1 MFVGNM
7 RPEPTPERVYALYK
21 IVEKNKTIQKKE
33 VQKRMEP
40 EDEKTSYFS
49 YVLKTAS
56 DLEIVNDENNVLSL
70 KEGID
75 FGNINDFRAY
85 VCKRL
90 NTIPKSHFCLV
101 TKTIIDMNSDVLKT
115 SITDNALVHNI
126 SKVTGED
133 IRGNEMLGWRFW
145 AQFLGFGVMQDM
157 IFIPNSYTFLKTILK
172 KCNFPLNT
180 KVDADEFVSWMMNNC
195 EAVFNLKDG
204 RNVNLAFSSAMRQ
217 MHVKN
222 ELELIYQNDAK
233 NNITLYPSEFYFKN
247 PVSSVIYKGDSK

>member
-1 MFVGNM
+1 
-7 RPEPTPERVYALYK
+7 
-21 IVEKNKTIQKKE
+21 
-33 VQKRMEP
+33 MEP

-115 SITDNALVHNI
+115 SITDNALVHKN
-126 SKVTGED
+126 
-133 IRGNEMLGWRFW
+133 
-145 AQFLGFGVMQDM
+145 
-157 IFIPNSYTFLKTILK
+157 
-172 KCNFPLNT
+172 
-180 KVDADEFVSWMMNNC
+180 ADELVRALALCALGRSIDSTFRYVR
-195 EAVFNLKDG
+195 AKD
-204 RNVNLAFSSAMRQ
+204 
-217 MHVKN
+217 VKA
-222 ELELIYQNDAK
+222 LTHPL
-233 NNITLYPSEFYFKN
+233 
-247 PVSSVIYKGDSK
+247 